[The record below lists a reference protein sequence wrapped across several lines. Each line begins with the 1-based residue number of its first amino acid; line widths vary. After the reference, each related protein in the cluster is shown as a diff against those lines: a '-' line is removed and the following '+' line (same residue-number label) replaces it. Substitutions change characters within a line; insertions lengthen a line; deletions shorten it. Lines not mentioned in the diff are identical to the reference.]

1 MTDKRGA
8 YSKETL
14 LEAVRLVNED
24 GFSFGESEL
33 ATGIPKSTIYKK
45 AKASVATK
53 QKLTKLT
60 TGREEKQLTNE
71 FRGDRR

>member
-1 MTDKRGA
+1 MTDQRGA
-8 YSKETL
+8 DSKETL

-45 AKASVATK
+45 KQSSVATK
-53 QKLTKLT
+53 QKLMKLT
-60 TGREEKQLTNE
+60 TQEEKRSN
-71 FRGDRR
+71 

>member
-8 YSKETL
+8 DSKETL

-45 AKASVATK
+45 AQSSVATK

-60 TGREEKQLTNE
+60 TQEEKRSN
-71 FRGDRR
+71 

>member
-8 YSKETL
+8 DSKETL

-45 AKASVATK
+45 AKSSVTTK